1 MTSAPATGDAH
12 KTDHAP
18 DTLRLRRAWR
28 WWLPPTLLALLLALL
43 FIDPFAGDWDAL
55 DYTVLA
61 LRGAPSSML
70 FGRTLFIYTNHYAFN
85 LAHALF
91 GLQAEHA
98 YLLFKYMVVCES
110 PLAIVGMWAFARR
123 LTHDVRAATV
133 AALLLALSPF
143 YIIYSG
149 QAMTEIPSVL
159 LLTAGLALHL
169 RGMEQRRWLCIFGSA
184 ALLGA
189 SVNVRESVAL
199 YGLWLVLA
207 PFIYRWKLDA
217 RTLVLTGAACAL
229 FFVCALGPFALLYF
243 GDLGGYRA
251 SWYGWV
257 ASMNMEEAVHP
268 VTLFNFLPL
277 AFFFFVAA
285 PVVFVALPCA
295 AHREWRTR
303 GLSPLL
309 ALALIGLCANLLL
322 ITHYSAVINGRYQ
335 LTGLPGVIPLVAAY
349 LLRRAQTHTGD
360 ARRALR
366 RVVIIVSVV
375 ALVIGAAFFPFAWP
389 TMRSH
394 GLTGEYR
401 ARLAA
406 LPDDAVIMAG
416 GQTVAVTYYRGLDFG
431 HWETIGTGGGW
442 PGARLPAVVDDYLR
456 AGRRVFVDTDERL
469 WFTDSWRGEE
479 TRGLVALAG
488 RYRFRRVTNTIY
500 EIRPRT
506 DETAH
511 DEPPL
516 RRLLDKPA
524 SKLRSLLKR

>member
-1 MTSAPATGDAH
+1 MTADAH
-12 KTDHAP
+12 DDTAHAP
-18 DTLRLRRAWR
+18 DVLSLRRAWR
-28 WWLPPTLLALLLALL
+28 WWLAPALLALLLALL

-61 LRGAPSSML
+61 LNGAPSSML
-70 FGRTLFIYTNHYAFN
+70 FGRTLFIYANHVAFK

-91 GLQAEHA
+91 GLPAEHA
-98 YLLFKYMVVCES
+98 YLLFKYMVVFEN
-110 PLAIVGMWAFARR
+110 PLAVVGLWACARR
-123 LTHDVRAATV
+123 LTGNARAATL

-143 YIIYSG
+143 YIIYGG

-159 LLTAGLALHL
+159 LLTGGLALHL
-169 RGMEQRRWLCIFGSA
+169 RGMQHRRWACIFVSA

-199 YGLWLVLA
+199 YGVWLAVA
-207 PFIYRWKLDA
+207 PFVYRWKLDA
-217 RTLVLTGAACAL
+217 RTLALTAAAGAL

-243 GDLGGYRA
+243 GDIGGYRA
-251 SWYGWV
+251 AWHGWV

-277 AFFFFVAA
+277 AFFFFIAA
-285 PVVFVALPCA
+285 PVACVMLLPA
-295 AHREWRTR
+295 AYDEWRTR
-303 GLSPLL
+303 GLSPML

-335 LTGLPGVIPLVAAY
+335 LTGLPGLLPLVAAY
-349 LLRRAQTHTGD
+349 LLRRAEARTRDTH
-360 ARRALR
+360 RALR
-366 RVVIIVSVV
+366 RVVVIVSLV
-375 ALVIGAAFFPFAWP
+375 ALVVGAAFFPFAWP
-389 TMRSH
+389 TLRSH
-394 GLTGEYR
+394 GITKEYR
-401 ARLAA
+401 ARLMQ

-416 GQTVAVTYYRGLDFG
+416 GQTVAVTYYRGLALG
-431 HWETIGTGGGW
+431 HWDAIGTGGGW
-442 PGARLPAVVDDYLR
+442 PGARLPEVIDEYLS

-479 TRGLVALAG
+479 TRGLVALAD
-488 RYRFRRVTNTIY
+488 RYRFRRVTDTIY

-506 DETAH
+506 DDSAR

-516 RRLLDKPA
+516 RRLLAKPA